1 MSSLAPPT
9 SAQRASG
16 FLLIFLVALIW
27 SLSSFLSKSL
37 VEHKREEDAAVPPF
51 VLTYL
56 ATSLFI
62 IYLPFV
68 YLRLWLK
75 QRRLRGR

>member
-1 MSSLAPPT
+1 MAAVPT
-9 SAQRASG
+9 SAQRAHG

-27 SLSSFLSKSL
+27 SASSFISKAL
-37 VEHKREEDAAVPPF
+37 VSDKHHDGHAAVPPF

-68 YLRLWLK
+68 YVRLWFK
-75 QRRLRGR
+75 QRRLRHR